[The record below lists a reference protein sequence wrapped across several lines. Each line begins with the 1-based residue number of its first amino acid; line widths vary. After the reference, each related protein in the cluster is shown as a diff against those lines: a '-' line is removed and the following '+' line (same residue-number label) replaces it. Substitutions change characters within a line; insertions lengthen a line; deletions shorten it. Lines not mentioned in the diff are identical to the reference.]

1 MTDQSPEM
9 NTGRMHEHEFVTN
22 ASLVRHLLA
31 SQFPK
36 WADLPIKP
44 VPSAGTDNALYRLGD
59 EMVVRLPRI
68 HWAVGQVDKER
79 EWLLRLAPYLPLAVP
94 FPLVV
99 GEPAEGYPW
108 RWAIYRWLTGEN
120 ANIDTIT
127 NPVQAAN
134 DLARFIRV
142 LQKIDPTGGPL
153 ASEHNSRGSPLITR
167 DEDTREAIASLD
179 GMFDADLLTS
189 IWGSALRAP
198 DWDKKPVWFHGDLL
212 PGNLLFTQGRLSAVI
227 DFSAL
232 GVGDPACDLMIT
244 WNLFSGES
252 RDAFRKALDVDDAT
266 WSRGRGHA
274 LSQALIFIPYYL
286 HTNPMGVAAAKRAV
300 LEVIADHSANG

>member
-1 MTDQSPEM
+1 MPSIVSEM
-9 NTGRMHEHEFVTN
+9 KWSCGFR
-22 ASLVRHLLA
+22 AS
-31 SQFPK
+31 
-36 WADLPIKP
+36 I
-44 VPSAGTDNALYRLGD
+44 GRLGRWIRS
-59 EMVVRLPRI
+59 ESGCRGLPRM
-68 HWAVGQVDKER
+68 
-79 EWLLRLAPYLPLAVP
+79 PLAVP
-94 FPLVV
+94 VLLAV

-108 RWAIYRWLTGEN
+108 RWAVYRWLAGEN
-120 ANIDTIT
+120 TTIDTIA
-127 NPVQAAN
+127 NPVMTAN
-134 DLARFIRV
+134 DLAGFIRA

-189 IWGSALRAP
+189 IWDSALRAP

-232 GVGDPACDLMIT
+232 GVGDPACDLMIA

-252 RDAFRKALDVDDAT
+252 RDSFRKALDVDDAT
-266 WSRGRGHA
+266 WARGRGHA

-286 HTNPMGVAAAKRAV
+286 HTNPMGVATAKRAV